1 LLDEPTAVLAPDE
14 TDQLLRWLRRF
25 AESGGSA
32 VLIIH
37 KLREALA
44 AADDVTVLRRG
55 RTVHASP
62 TNDTSESDLAAAML
76 GEQAP
81 RSASPPAAGH
91 ASERGTRSAIVTA
104 RNLEL
109 RDERGAVA
117 IRGASFEIHGGELVG
132 IAAVEGAGQ
141 RELLLALADRLP
153 PAVGELALPSVV
165 GFVPED
171 RHRDGMI
178 LEFTLAQNVALRG
191 ASERRGAVDWRDI
204 EAQTREMIQAFDV
217 RGVNERRPER
227 TVAGQLSGGNQQKLV
242 LARELAGAPALLVA
256 ENPTRGLDIRA
267 TAAVHDRL
275 RAVRDGGSAVVVYSS
290 DLDEVLGLADRV
302 LVVHGGRVREVEAHE
317 AAGRAMLGLE

>member
-1 LLDEPTAVLAPDE
+1 
-14 TDQLLRWLRRF
+14 
-25 AESGGSA
+25 
-32 VLIIH
+32 
-37 KLREALA
+37 
-44 AADDVTVLRRG
+44 
-55 RTVHASP
+55 
-62 TNDTSESDLAAAML
+62 
-76 GEQAP
+76 
-81 RSASPPAAGH
+81 
-91 ASERGTRSAIVTA
+91 
-104 RNLEL
+104 
-109 RDERGAVA
+109 
-117 IRGASFEIHGGELVG
+117 
-132 IAAVEGAGQ
+132 VEGAGQ

-242 LARELAGAPALLVA
+242 LARELAGTPALLVA

-302 LVVHGGRVREVEAHE
+302 LVVHGGRVREVKAHE